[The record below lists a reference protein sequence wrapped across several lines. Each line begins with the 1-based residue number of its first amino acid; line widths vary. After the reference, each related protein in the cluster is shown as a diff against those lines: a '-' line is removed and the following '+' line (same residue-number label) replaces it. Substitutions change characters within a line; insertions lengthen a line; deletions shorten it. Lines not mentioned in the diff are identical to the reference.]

1 MIGLLSEEH
10 LRSLVWDEAENK
22 TKDDECDIMDSE
34 WDDTDRLFTF
44 EVQKASEQEENVNFY
59 EGFSVSM
66 SCLSF
71 P

>member
-22 TKDDECDIMDSE
+22 TKDDESDIMDPE
-34 WDDTDRLFTF
+34 WDDADRLFTF

>member
-34 WDDTDRLFTF
+34 WGDTDRLFTF

>member
-10 LRSLVWDEAENK
+10 VRSLVWDEAENK
-22 TKDDECDIMDSE
+22 TKDDESDIMDSE
-34 WDDTDRLFTF
+34 WDDADRLFTF
-44 EVQKASEQEENVNFY
+44 KVQKASEQEENVNFY

>member
-34 WDDTDRLFTF
+34 WDDADRLFTF

>member
-22 TKDDECDIMDSE
+22 TKDDESDIMDSE
-34 WDDTDRLFTF
+34 WVDTDRLFTF

-59 EGFSVSM
+59 EGFLVSM
-66 SCLSF
+66 SYLGVR
-71 P
+71 

>member
-22 TKDDECDIMDSE
+22 TKDDESDIMDSE
-34 WDDTDRLFTF
+34 WGDTDRLFTF

-66 SCLSF
+66 SCLSVR
-71 P
+71 

>member
-22 TKDDECDIMDSE
+22 TKDDESDIMDSE
-34 WDDTDRLFTF
+34 WDDADRLFTF

-66 SCLSF
+66 SYLSVR
-71 P
+71 